1 MPLFLCFLSLSST
14 PSEFFSP
21 SREKKKINGGFLSF
35 AERERE
41 RLSLL
46 RGEDMRSQRDIGR
59 NCVPW
64 GQGFSCL

>member
-21 SREKKKINGGFLSF
+21 SREKKKINEGFLSF
-35 AERERE
+35 AERE

-46 RGEDMRSQRDIGR
+46 RGEDMRS
-59 NCVPW
+59 
-64 GQGFSCL
+64 

>member
-41 RLSLL
+41 RERLSLL
-46 RGEDMRSQRDIGR
+46 RGEDMRS
-59 NCVPW
+59 
-64 GQGFSCL
+64 

>member
-46 RGEDMRSQRDIGR
+46 RGEDMRS
-59 NCVPW
+59 
-64 GQGFSCL
+64 